1 MLAVLPGPVAGQIR
15 TPGHTHSGSGT
26 VGLQPKKPLEE
37 SEGSLKSV
45 VQSQHFGAK
54 EDLMV
59 SP

>member
-45 VQSQHFGAK
+45 VQSQHFGVK
-54 EDLMV
+54 
-59 SP
+59 